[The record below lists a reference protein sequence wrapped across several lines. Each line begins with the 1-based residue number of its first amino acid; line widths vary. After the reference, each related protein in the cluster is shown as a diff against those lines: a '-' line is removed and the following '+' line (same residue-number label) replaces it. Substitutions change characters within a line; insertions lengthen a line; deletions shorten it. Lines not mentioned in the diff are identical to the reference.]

1 MGSSVMQGVYKIS
14 TVLFILLAFVP
25 LSWWYMFA
33 MVLLAFSSLM
43 LLISGSLTRPD
54 VFGRRSLQV
63 RARL

>member
-1 MGSSVMQGVYKIS
+1 MQKIYTIA

-43 LLISGSLTRPD
+43 LLISGSLTRFD
-54 VFGRRSLQV
+54 VFR
-63 RARL
+63 